1 VSERIDVPLPDG
13 RRLEAEISGPP
24 DSDLVLLWHHGTPGA
39 AAQPTHIRSEAHQRG
54 VRLLTYTR
62 AGGGR
67 STRNKGRSVA
77 DVAPDMEGL
86 LDHLGVA
93 RCISAGGS
101 GGGPHALATGAL
113 LPERVVAAISVA
125 GARPYGEGFLEGMGQ
140 DNIDEFGLAL
150 QGEEALRP
158 FLEAHQQVLATARA
172 EDVMSQLKS
181 LLPEPDLAVLTG
193 ELGEEIAADMREA
206 VERLDGWLDDDLAFV
221 KPWGFDPGQISVATY
236 IWQGGADL
244 MVPPAHATY
253 LASLMPQATLHLEE
267 GEGHLSVSVGYF
279 GRALDEALAHA

>member
-1 VSERIDVPLPDG
+1 VSERVDVPLPDG
-13 RRLEAEISGPP
+13 RSLEVEVSGPEGG
-24 DSDLVLLWHHGTPGA
+24 DLALLWHHGTPGG
-39 AAQPTHIRSEAHQRG
+39 AAQPSHIRQDAHERG
-54 VRLLTYTR
+54 LPVVTYTR

-77 DVAPDMEGL
+77 DVAADMEAVL
-86 LDHLGVA
+86 AHLGVD

-113 LPERVVAAISVA
+113 LPERVVAAVSVA
-125 GARPYGEGFLEGMGQ
+125 GARPFGEGFLEGMGQ

-150 QGEEALRP
+150 QGEDALRP
-158 FLEAHQQVLATARA
+158 FLEAHQHVLATARA
-172 EDVMSQLKS
+172 EDVMSQLES

-221 KPWGFDPGQISVATY
+221 KPWGFDPAQVSVPTY

-267 GEGHLSVSVGYF
+267 SEGHLSVSVGYF

>member
-13 RRLEAEISGPP
+13 RSLEVEVSGP
-24 DSDLVLLWHHGTPGA
+24 DSDLVLLWHHGTPGG
-39 AAQPTHIRSEAHQRG
+39 AAQPKHIRHEAHQRG
-54 VRLLTYTR
+54 LRLMTYTR

-67 STRNKGRSVA
+67 STRNKGRNVA
-77 DVAPDMEGL
+77 DVAPDMEGV
-86 LDHLGVA
+86 LDHFGAA

-125 GARPYGEGFLEGMGQ
+125 GARPYGEGFLDGMGQ
-140 DNIDEFGLAL
+140 DNVEEFTLAM
-150 QGEEALRP
+150 QGEDALRR
-158 FLEAHQQVLATARA
+158 FIEGHQDVLASARA
-172 EDVMSQLKS
+172 EDIMTQLES

-193 ELGEEIAADMREA
+193 ELGEEIASDIREA
-206 VERLDGWLDDDLAFV
+206 VQRLDGWIDDDLAFV
-221 KPWGFDPGQISVATY
+221 KPWGFDPGQIPVPTS

-253 LASLMPQATLHLEE
+253 LAGLMPQASLHLEE
-267 GEGHLSVSVGYF
+267 GEGHLSINVACF
-279 GRALDEALAHA
+279 GRALDEALEHA